1 MASID
6 PASESRV
13 RIARQTIGSLPT
25 YGLRHQIEGDAN
37 GWYIWYGD
45 WSDDSDFFQSLC
57 VEHLSEHLPE
67 ILRYLSLPP
76 GFRFLIDNE
85 GYEDVWFDESLL
97 TK

>member
-1 MASID
+1 M
-6 PASESRV
+6 
-13 RIARQTIGSLPT
+13 
-25 YGLRHQIEGDAN
+25 
-37 GWYIWYGD
+37 
-45 WSDDSDFFQSLC
+45 
-57 VEHLSEHLPE
+57 EHLSEHLPE